1 MTGSARARPRILVV
15 DDEQIMR
22 DLLTLHLGSNGYDVV
37 AAEDAVVAGHII
49 VRDPPDLVVV
59 DAEMPYMTGY
69 EFVAALKSDPVTRD
83 IPVVLLTTD
92 SNVADHARR
101 LGAAAYLNKPITAD
115 RLLAVVSLLVPG

>member
-1 MTGSARARPRILVV
+1 
-15 DDEQIMR
+15 MR

-49 VRDPPDLVVV
+49 VRDPPDLIVV

-69 EFVAALKSDPVTRD
+69 EFVAALKSDPLTRD

-92 SNVADHARR
+92 SKVADHARR